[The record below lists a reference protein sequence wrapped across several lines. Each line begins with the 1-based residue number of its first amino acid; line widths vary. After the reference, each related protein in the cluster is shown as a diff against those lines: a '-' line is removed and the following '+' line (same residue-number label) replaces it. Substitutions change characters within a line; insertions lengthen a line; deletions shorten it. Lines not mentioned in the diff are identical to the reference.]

1 MFRQISFLETLFGS
15 LPVLF
20 MIFGLGKSSASSG
33 PSISTTAY
41 KDGGM
46 IPKKYTCD
54 AENVSPALAFG
65 GIPAEAKS
73 LVLIMDDPDAPV
85 GTWNHWLLYDI
96 PQATTQLEQGYKP
109 SGNVKTGKNN
119 FGKTNYGGPCPPK
132 GPAHRYFSRL
142 YALNVDSLGISA
154 GSDRA
159 AIDSAMKGKVLTG
172 FPVTYMGKYGR

>member
-1 MFRQISFLETLFGS
+1 MLGAWPFFL
-15 LPVLF
+15 
-20 MIFGLGKSSASSG
+20 MIFGIGKSSAGGG
-33 PSISTTAY
+33 PSVATTAY

-54 AENVSPALAFG
+54 GGDVSPALAFT

-85 GTWNHWLLYDI
+85 GTWNHWLLFDI
-96 PQATTQLEQGYKP
+96 PPTTAQLPEGYKP
-109 SGNVKTGKNN
+109 SGSVKVGKNN

-132 GPAHRYFSRL
+132 GPAHRYFFRL
-142 YALNVDSLGISA
+142 YALNVDSLNIKA
-154 GSDRA
+154 GADRA
-159 AIDSAMKGKVLTG
+159 AIDSAMKGKLLPG